1 MRDIE
6 RLHQAWITAWLENDA
21 ETIGKMMTAEYVYVA
36 PNGKVLEREAI
47 LAIVRSPTYRLDRA
61 PKSRSRVFPLAPG
74 AVVLV
79 HHSRATGSFEGR
91 AFADNFRIAT
101 IFVKRGRTWKVG
113 FEQASPVTS

>member
-1 MRDIE
+1 
-6 RLHQAWITAWLENDA
+6 
-21 ETIGKMMTAEYVYVA
+21 
-36 PNGKVLEREAI
+36 
-47 LAIVRSPTYRLDRA
+47 
-61 PKSRSRVFPLAPG
+61 
-74 AVVLV
+74 VVLV